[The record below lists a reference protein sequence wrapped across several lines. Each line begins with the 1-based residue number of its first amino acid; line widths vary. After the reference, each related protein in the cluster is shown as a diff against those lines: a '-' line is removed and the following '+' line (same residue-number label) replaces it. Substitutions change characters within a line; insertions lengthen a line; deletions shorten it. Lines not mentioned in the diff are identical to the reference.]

1 MILDL
6 LWLSLIVALV
16 YLSGFWTYLDDYI
29 STRFKF
35 HHLPHLLSCALCQTW
50 WLSLLYIIIAGKLSL
65 LGIVFCLVNAH
76 LVNILIPLLTTIYNA
91 VLRVIGA
98 VAKYIK

>member
-1 MILDL
+1 MILNL
-6 LWLSLIVALV
+6 LWINLIVALV

-35 HHLPHLLSCALCQTW
+35 HHIPHLLACSLCQCW
-50 WLSLLYIIIAGKLSL
+50 WLSLLYIIITGKLSL

-76 LVNILIPLLTTIYNA
+76 LIEVTIPLLTVVKNWLLKITEWIMP
-91 VLRVIGA
+91 
-98 VAKYIK
+98 K